1 MASLTPATQLTHTPT
16 APDVHKD
23 MSIDRETPSA
33 LQCQKFRMPKH
44 RVSSCM
50 IMAEAD
56 TREELVQLELPFE
69 EVISSGIHHHR

>member
-1 MASLTPATQLTHTPT
+1 
-16 APDVHKD
+16 
-23 MSIDRETPSA
+23 
-33 LQCQKFRMPKH
+33 
-44 RVSSCM
+44 VSSCM